1 MFCNRCGKPVEGQ
14 AVCPACGQVQPVPI
28 LATPQPSRV
37 SQHARVLGILWV
49 AYSLI
54 SLLGGAVLLVLAN
67 TLFIHL
73 RSHGVPEFLTPLLSV
88 VSIFVLA
95 KGVLCISA
103 GIGLL
108 QRAPIG
114 RMLALI
120 AACISLINLPLGACL
135 GVYTLWVLLSAN
147 SEREFRQY
155 VAEGER

>member
-14 AVCPACGQVQPVPI
+14 ATCPACGQVQPVPI
-28 LATPQPSRV
+28 LATPQLSRV

-73 RSHGVPEFLTPLLSV
+73 RGQGVPGFLSPLLTV
-88 VSIFVLA
+88 IGVFVLA

-103 GIGLL
+103 GIGVL
-108 QRAPIG
+108 QRAPVG
-114 RMLALI
+114 RMLALV
-120 AACISLINLPLGACL
+120 AACVSLINIPLGACL
-135 GVYTLWVLLSAN
+135 GVYTLWVLLPAN
-147 SEREFRQY
+147 GERDYRQY
-155 VAEGER
+155 VAEAD